1 MNFRNVA
8 LALLLSSSAAVAQDT
23 DVATK
28 YITFNDVDADA
39 TQVARKMYG
48 RFYRMVEAERV

>member
-1 MNFRNVA
+1 MSFRNAA

-28 YITFNDVDADA
+28 YITFNII
-39 TQVARKMYG
+39 RNLIKI
-48 RFYRMVEAERV
+48 F